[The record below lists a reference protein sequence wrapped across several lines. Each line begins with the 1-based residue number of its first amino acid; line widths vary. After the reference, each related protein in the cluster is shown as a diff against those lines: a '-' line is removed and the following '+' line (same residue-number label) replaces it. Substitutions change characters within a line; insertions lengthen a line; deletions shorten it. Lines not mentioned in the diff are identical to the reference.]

1 VVASCGV
8 VALECTLGLFLFE
21 AFPEKVFHDL
31 GVGLT
36 EGAAEVTGL
45 GVLLLDS
52 LLVFEKFFAG
62 GGCVAESVLH
72 GGQEVVIIICV

>member
-8 VALECTLGLFLFE
+8 VPLEGTLGLFLFE
-21 AFPEKVFHDL
+21 AFPENVFHDF
-31 GVGLT
+31 GVGLA

-45 GVLLLDS
+45 GVLLLDG
-52 LLVFEKFFAG
+52 LLVFEELLAG